1 MMDKRTLGE
10 LLIKS
15 LSKYGFKNYGSKLF
29 YLELKDSIVILEQLT
44 YLGCAELYLRFII
57 KECHQEINKITK
69 SILKDEMIIDSYDF
83 NKLLYKTLEGYRWN
97 FYDIPV
103 DEFEFVIRQLYNDL
117 IKPFEIDYI
126 NGINNYN
133 KFAYKE
139 LYGHQAEIYKDTA
152 EKINRPDLAAY
163 RGHDWLIS
171 DWYILVNKYNID
183 NRFVNSNT
191 EKYIMERIIPNIPEN
206 LKGKEISKWCN
217 ERCKDIFIS
226 KKRRRDFGYGIV
238 FPFINDKPLK
248 FDGIDGPIQIF
259 VNDETGEVY
268 RCKVTDKTDLDNIKY
283 ELYKQNNL

>member
-1 MMDKRTLGE
+1 MMDNRTLGE

-29 YLELKDSIVILEQLT
+29 YLELKDSIVILKQLT
-44 YLGCAELYLRFII
+44 YLRGAELYLRFII

-69 SILKDEMIIDSYDF
+69 SILKDKMIIDSYDF

-103 DEFEFVIRQLYNDL
+103 DEFEFVIGQLYNDL

-139 LYGHQAEIYKDTA
+139 LYGHQAKIYKDSA
-152 EKINRPDLAAY
+152 KKINCPDLAAY

-171 DWYILVNKYNID
+171 DRHILVNKYNID

-191 EKYIMERIIPNIPEN
+191 EKYIMERVIPNIPDN

-217 ERCKDIFIS
+217 EKCKEIFIS

-238 FPFINDKPLK
+238 FPFINGKPLK
-248 FDGIDGPIQIF
+248 FDGIDGTIQIF

-283 ELYKQNNL
+283 EIHKVK

>member
-1 MMDKRTLGE
+1 MDNKVLGE

-15 LSKYGFKNYGSKLF
+15 LNKYGFNNYGSKLF
-29 YLELKDSIVILEQLT
+29 YLEFKDSIVILEQLT

-57 KECHQEINKITK
+57 KECHPEINKITK

-103 DEFEFVIRQLYNDL
+103 DEFEFVIGQLYNDL

-133 KFAYKE
+133 KFAYKK
-139 LYGHQAEIYKDTA
+139 LHGHQAKIYKDTA

-191 EKYIMERIIPNIPEN
+191 EKYIMERVIPNIPEN

-217 ERCKDIFIS
+217 ERCKEIFIS

-238 FPFINDKPLK
+238 FPFINGKPLK
-248 FDGIDGPIQIF
+248 FDSIDGQFQIF

-283 ELYKQNNL
+283 EIHKVK

>member
-1 MMDKRTLGE
+1 MDNKTLGE
-10 LLIKS
+10 LLVKS

-139 LYGHQAEIYKDTA
+139 LYGFQAEMYKDTA

-191 EKYIMERIIPNIPEN
+191 EKYILERVIPNIPEN

-217 ERCKDIFIS
+217 ERCKEIFIS

-238 FPFINDKPLK
+238 FPFINGKPLK
-248 FDGIDGPIQIF
+248 FDGIDGQFQIY
-259 VNDETGEVY
+259 VNDETSEVY
-268 RCKVTDKTDLDNIKY
+268 RCKVTDKTDLNNIKY
-283 ELYKQNNL
+283 EIHKVK